1 VPQFSELRM
10 VIRRADGTV
19 VDHGVV
25 AARYASRWRQAWWQ
39 LVGRHRARR
48 RIARSNRNRGSSR

>member
-1 VPQFSELRM
+1 M

-25 AARYASRWRQAWWQ
+25 AAQYASRWRQAWWQ

-48 RIARSNRNRGSSR
+48 RIARSNRNRRSTR